1 MKHLILLS
9 LTALI
14 GVLGSCKE
22 DSLTDRIDKA
32 APAPAPIENNSVTVK
47 NIPGGAILYY
57 TIPDDDNLLY
67 VKAVYETTT
76 GIVREAKA
84 SRYVDS
90 INIEGYGAAGNYSVD
105 LFSVGRNEKI
115 SDAVKISV
123 SPLAP
128 PVIDAME
135 TLKLSEGFGSVR
147 GSFENP
153 TRTPI
158 TAVLM
163 ADMEGNGI
171 YSQLR
176 AYTLSDPISS
186 FVYSGLDSIDINVKV
201 YLKDHFGNKS
211 GESDTILRPWFE
223 QEIPKLKWNK
233 YDLPSDFSTAA
244 ESESTYGMQK
254 IWDGIYDVRSNTFA
268 TAHTAP
274 AFPYTFTFSVGQYAK
289 ISRFV
294 LHHRLNF
301 EYSGKTPKKFELW
314 ASGVE
319 SPRDDLILSGDWFC
333 LGVFHSKIPSGA
345 KDGTGATVEDKAY
358 ANANGEQFYIEPSTE
373 TPDPYLPVKYIR
385 FRTGEVWDGSTAG
398 QIIIS
403 EIDLY
408 GQIVN

>member
-1 MKHLILLS
+1 MKHLILIF
-9 LTALI
+9 LI
-14 GVLGSCKE
+14 ILPGIFYSCKE
-22 DSLTDRIDKA
+22 DSLTDRIDKT
-32 APAPAPIENNSVTVK
+32 APAPAPIEKNSVTVK

-67 VKAVYETTT
+67 VKAVYETKAGT
-76 GIVREAKA
+76 IREVKA

-90 INIEGYGAAGNYSVD
+90 INIEGYGAAGNYNVD
-105 LFSVGRNEKI
+105 LFSVGRNEKN
-115 SDAVKISV
+115 SDAVRISV
-123 SPLAP
+123 SPSTP
-128 PVIDAME
+128 PVIDAMKSM
-135 TLKLSEGFGSVR
+135 KLSEGFGSVR

-153 TRTPI
+153 TRTPL

-163 ADMEGNGI
+163 ADMKGNGI
-171 YSQLR
+171 YNQLR
-176 AYTLSDPISS
+176 AFTLSDPISS
-186 FVYSGLDSIDINVKV
+186 FVYNGLDTIDVNVRV

-211 GESDTILRPWFE
+211 GVADTTLRPWFE
-223 QEIPKLKWNK
+223 QEIPKLKWSK
-233 YDLPSDFSTAA
+233 YDLPSDFSMAA
-244 ESESTYGMQK
+244 ESESTYGMYRL
-254 IWDGIYDVRSNTFA
+254 WDGIYNVRANTYA
-268 TAHTAP
+268 TANTAP
-274 AFPYTFTFSVGQYAK
+274 AHPYTFTFSLGQYAK

-319 SPRDDLILSGDWFC
+319 SPGDDLILSGNWFC

-345 KDGTGATVEDKAY
+345 KDGTTATNEDKAY
-358 ANANGEQFYIEPSTE
+358 ANATGEQFYIEPSTE
-373 TPDPYLPVKYIR
+373 TPNPYLPVKYIR
-385 FRTGEVWDGSTAG
+385 FRTAEVWDGSTAG